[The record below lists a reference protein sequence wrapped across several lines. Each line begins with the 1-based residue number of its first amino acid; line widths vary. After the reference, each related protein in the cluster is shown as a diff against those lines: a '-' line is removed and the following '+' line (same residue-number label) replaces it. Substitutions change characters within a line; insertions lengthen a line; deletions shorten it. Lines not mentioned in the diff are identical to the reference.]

1 MVGEAILGILLDF
14 AKSTLFGAAKE
25 NLLIPLLENREK
37 REAFERA
44 LGVATEKFRE
54 IYCELYS
61 SLFDE
66 HFIKECA
73 ACELVK
79 FLQGK
84 IPNVATIATAYQKYF
99 HRQPGVDIKGP
110 VEDLV
115 GMVLQAMKNE
125 PALHAWVSLYQED
138 KILAEI
144 EKRPTTKWMKD
155 ALSVLREE
163 VLEGR
168 QWEADGLQA
177 EGIQSIL
184 DRYCA
189 WQTETTNYFSILG
202 IAKPLPISRCWI
214 ELETVELP
222 SQVDILPDPQKAL
235 DRYHDSYRHGKAGR
249 ERVYDAEWLG
259 ASLRRVV
266 VVGGPGSGKS
276 LLLKRIA
283 NRESA
288 LGQVVLLVRL
298 RYIAERMFQ
307 GGERFEDAL
316 LSQSTDGTG
325 LEISTRSALAE
336 KVDFLLADGL
346 DECGNN
352 RQAIAESIFK
362 WAGGHKETGVIV
374 TTRSVGHNPALLP
387 GWRHFELLP
396 PDLTAINRFVE
407 EGVLAELCQGS
418 SLEFQEIHSR
428 LKKVL
433 KDNFLSEDGKQYEF
447 IRRIPLVLSLMVGLA
462 VNGAQIPENKVELY
476 KGILHLLATTEV
488 SDRNTRT
495 DIDEAIAFRSIE
507 VFGWLLMMDPIRQF
521 SNLIQEAGK
530 ILSHETGEKP
540 LVAER
545 LSEKAFHFWE
555 ERRVLEKLNS
565 GFRDFAT
572 FVHLGFCEY
581 AAARHVKGASLD
593 EFKKWVLSTHEDP
606 RWREIFLY
614 LGHTGMAEEAI
625 RILLEL
631 DSPEGLEAENANL
644 AAEMYASTD
653 QVSEETTRY
662 LLKHL
667 LWRIES
673 DICAIICR
681 AACSAL
687 AIARRVPKLVGPAA
701 QGLFSGRNEWT
712 RLSALALCLE
722 AGETYVDIDDL
733 RRGYTGIL
741 KTTMPSSGTGGLKL
755 TLRHDLVELRAIAF
769 LKATEL
775 LLDRAY
781 DESLVRDI
789 QDILKG
795 GEYSL
800 NIEGKL
806 RVLLRNSGKQG
817 ALTVLRE
824 HDAQWLEKFGKMN
837 IDTNSMRYLPFLFL
851 VSIACERTLAGSVN
865 GHRSQNSAENGTE
878 LAKLIEAL
886 RIWEMPANDL
896 ILWGATTM
904 REEAILSIKGAIV
917 AASIDPKRL
926 KKDIAVM
933 KSMCEEKQISIFA
946 SLPRIPVEVD
956 WRKVVVDDCQEAKML
971 ARALNHPCQSVAY
984 AAANMILSDVGRE
997 ASREAAKGVLT
1008 RGGPIAMYLLS
1019 QMAADLWG
1027 DEASEI
1033 ILKRLEGTLTE
1044 GCEHLLKALP
1054 RLVGSKTIPRVID
1067 ILRKSIYSELVQV
1080 AVDAA
1085 KACVEVDVPEDL
1097 LNDVHRALAYW
1108 KEHETPYP
1116 VGGGIIP
1123 PSPREAF
1130 VICLCRY
1137 KKLSSDELLE
1147 LCSDARSDVRKAA
1160 EDGLY
1165 DVLKGESELISAIL
1179 TQIRDG
1185 KLKGDLLRRVVLIP
1199 PDILRPLKDELIALL
1214 ESPDPSLR
1222 RIMFWMLPKFDW
1234 IPIDETISLGETGL
1248 RDSEAKVRDAA
1259 GEAMIRLRRKRSLDR
1274 KGESKWDRV

>member
-14 AKSTLFGAAKE
+14 AKSALFGAAKE

-44 LGVATEKFRE
+44 LGVAAEEFRE

-155 ALSVLREE
+155 ALSVLRGE

-168 QWEADGLQA
+168 QWEAGGLQA
-177 EGIQSIL
+177 EDIQMIL
-184 DRYCA
+184 DRYRV
-189 WQTETTNYFSILG
+189 WQTETTSYFSILG

-222 SQVDILPDPQKAL
+222 SQVDILPDPKKAL
-235 DRYHDSYRHGKAGR
+235 DRYHDSHRHGKAGR
-249 ERVYDAEWLG
+249 EGVYDAEWLG

-283 NRESA
+283 NRRSA
-288 LGQVVLLVRL
+288 LGQVILLVRL
-298 RYIAERMFQ
+298 RFIAERMFQ

-316 LSQSTDGTG
+316 LAQSTDGTG
-325 LEISTRSALAE
+325 LGISTRNALAGN
-336 KVDFLLADGL
+336 VDFLLADGL

-352 RQAIAESIFK
+352 RQVIAEAILK
-362 WAGGHKETGVIV
+362 WAQGHRDTGVIV

-396 PDLTAINRFVE
+396 PDVTAINRFVE
-407 EGVLAELCQGS
+407 EGVLGELYQDN

-433 KDNFLSEDGKQYEF
+433 NDNFLSEDGKQYEF
-447 IRRIPLVLSLMVGLA
+447 IRRIPLLLSLMLGLA

-530 ILSHETGEKP
+530 ILSHEIGEKN

-545 LSEKAFHFWE
+545 LAEKAFQFWE

-581 AAARHVKGASLD
+581 GAACHLKRASLD

-606 RWREIFLY
+606 RWREIFVY
-614 LGHTGMAEEAI
+614 LGRVGMAEEAI

-631 DSPEGLEAENANL
+631 DCPEELEAENANL
-644 AAEMYASTD
+644 AAEMYASAD
-653 QVSEETTRY
+653 QISEETTRY

-687 AIARRVPKLVGPAA
+687 AIARRVPELVGPAA
-701 QGLFSGRNEWT
+701 QGLFPGRNEWA

-733 RRGYTGIL
+733 RRGYAGIL
-741 KTTMPSSGTGGLKL
+741 KITAPSSGAGGLEL
-755 TLRHDLVELRAIAF
+755 TLRHDLLKLREIAF
-769 LKATEL
+769 LKASEL
-775 LLDRAY
+775 LLDKAY
-781 DESLVRDI
+781 DEALVQDI
-789 QDILKG
+789 QDILRG
-795 GEYSL
+795 GNYSL
-800 NIEGKL
+800 NIERKL
-806 RVLLRNSGKQG
+806 TALLRNSGKQG
-817 ALTVLRE
+817 TLTILRE
-824 HDAQWLEKFGKMN
+824 HEAQWLEKFGKLS
-837 IDTNSMRYLPFLFL
+837 IDKDSMRYLPFLFMVL
-851 VSIACERTLAGSVN
+851 IACGRILGKNVI
-865 GHRSQNSAENGTE
+865 GDRSENSSKNAIE

-886 RIWEMPANDL
+886 KIWEMPANDL
-896 ILWGATTM
+896 ILWGVTAM
-904 REEAILSIKGAIV
+904 QEEAILTIKGAIL
-917 AASIDPKRL
+917 AASINSKSL
-926 KKDIAVM
+926 EKDIAIM

-946 SLPRIPVEVD
+946 SLPRIPVELN
-956 WRKVVVDDCQEAKML
+956 WKKVVVDDFKEAKIL

-984 AAANMILSDVGRE
+984 AAANMILFGVGGE
-997 ASREAAKGVLT
+997 TSREGAKGTLT
-1008 RGGPIAMYLLS
+1008 VGGPMALYLLS
-1019 QMAADLWG
+1019 QMAVDLWG
-1027 DEASEI
+1027 DEGSEI
-1033 ILKRLEGTLTE
+1033 IFKRLEGTLTE

-1054 RLVGSKTIPRVID
+1054 KLVGSKTTPRVID
-1067 ILRKSIYSELVQV
+1067 ILRRSIFSELAEV
-1080 AVDAA
+1080 AVGGA
-1085 KACVEVDVPEDL
+1085 KACVELDAPEDFL
-1097 LNDVHRALAYW
+1097 TDVRRALAYW
-1108 KEHETPYP
+1108 KEHETAYP
-1116 VGGGIIP
+1116 IEGGIIP
-1123 PSPREAF
+1123 PSPRQAL
-1130 VICLCRY
+1130 IKCLCRY
-1137 KKLSSDELLE
+1137 RMLRLDELLE
-1147 LCSDARSDVRKAA
+1147 LCSDARGDVREAA

-1165 DVLKGESELISAIL
+1165 DLLKGEGKLVSAVL

-1185 KLKGDLLRRVVLIP
+1185 KLKGDLLRRVVRIP
-1199 PDILRPLKDELIALL
+1199 ADILRPLKDELIALL
-1214 ESPDPSLR
+1214 ESPDPRLR
-1222 RIMFWMLPKFDW
+1222 RIMFWMLPELDW
-1234 IPIDETISLGETGL
+1234 IPIDETISLGESGL

-1259 GEAMIRLRRKRSLDR
+1259 GEAMFRLRRKRSLER
-1274 KGESKWDRV
+1274 KGESKWDRA